1 MAFTEGGL
9 SAADV
14 LALNG
19 NNNSRNGL
27 FGDDLIGLIALAA
40 VFGGG
45 FGGFGGFGGWG
56 GGGAGLQGV
65 VTRAD
70 INDGFALQNILGGI
84 QAIQQG
90 ICDSTYALTG
100 TMTSG
105 FHGVEKGFWDISRQ
119 LGDCCCENRAAI
131 SDLKYTV
138 GQQGCETRNAMYVNT
153 RDIIDNQNANYRGLM
168 DFMVQEKLA
177 SKDAI
182 IADLKMQVSQGNQNA
197 VIGARIDAAV
207 AEILRRTGAE
217 CPTPAYLVNAPTP
230 VNFPVNSCGQVQFG
244 GGWGCG
250 NCA

>member
-1 MAFTEGGL
+1 MAFNEGGL

-19 NNNSRNGL
+19 NNSRNGL

-105 FHGVEKGFWDISRQ
+105 FHSVEKGFWDISRQ

-131 SDLKYTV
+131 ADLKYTV

-217 CPTPAYLVNAPTP
+217 CPTPAYIVNAPTP

-250 NCA
+250 SCA

>member
-1 MAFTEGGL
+1 MAFNEGGL

-19 NNNSRNGL
+19 NNSRNGL

-70 INDGFALQNILGGI
+70 INEGFALQNILGGI

-138 GQQGCETRNAMYVNT
+138 GQQGCETRNAMYINT

-244 GGWGCG
+244 NFGGCG
-250 NCA
+250 CGC

>member
-1 MAFTEGGL
+1 MAFNEGGL

-19 NNNSRNGL
+19 NNNRNGL

-70 INDGFALQNILGGI
+70 INEGFALQNILGGI

-131 SDLKYTV
+131 ADLKYTV
-138 GQQGCETRNAMYVNT
+138 GQQGCETRNAMYINT
-153 RDIIDNQNANYRGLM
+153 RDIIDNQNANYRGMM

-217 CPTPAYLVNAPTP
+217 YPTPAYLVNAPTP

-244 GGWGCG
+244 NFGGCG
-250 NCA
+250 C

>member
-1 MAFTEGGL
+1 MAFNEGGL

-70 INDGFALQNILGGI
+70 INEGFALQNILGGI

-138 GQQGCETRNAMYVNT
+138 GQQGCETRNAMYINT

-230 VNFPVNSCGQVQFG
+230 VNFPVNACGQVQFN
-244 GGWGCG
+244 GGWGCS

>member
-19 NNNSRNGL
+19 NNNRNGL

-56 GGGAGLQGV
+56 GGGAGLQGI

-105 FHGVEKGFWDISRQ
+105 FHGIEKGFWDISRQ

-131 SDLKYTV
+131 ADLKYTV
-138 GQQGCETRNAMYVNT
+138 GQQGCETRNAMYINT
-153 RDIIDNQNANYRGLM
+153 RDIIDNQNANYRGMM

-244 GGWGCG
+244 NFGGCG
-250 NCA
+250 C

>member
-1 MAFTEGGL
+1 MAFNEGGL

-19 NNNSRNGL
+19 NNSRNGL

-70 INDGFALQNILGGI
+70 INEGFALQNILGGI

-131 SDLKYTV
+131 ADLKYTV
-138 GQQGCETRNAMYVNT
+138 GQQGCETRNAMYINT

-244 GGWGCG
+244 NFGGCG
-250 NCA
+250 CGC